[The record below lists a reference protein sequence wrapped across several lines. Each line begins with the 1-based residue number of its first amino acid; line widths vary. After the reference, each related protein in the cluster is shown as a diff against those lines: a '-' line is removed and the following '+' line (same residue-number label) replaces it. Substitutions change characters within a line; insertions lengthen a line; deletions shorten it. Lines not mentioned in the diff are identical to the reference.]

1 MSIAFVVESL
11 DDGVHSIEQLEI
23 ITALPSLA
31 VIPSDAPLI
40 ASRPATIEAVRLWN
54 SLDVVTVLRPH
65 SDTAEAYRAL
75 RTAILLSPDAR
86 FVKVLMITSALPQ
99 EGKTTTSINLAV
111 VLAQQDAR
119 VLLIEGDMRRAGI
132 CRALNIKAERGL
144 NEVLAGNVSAQAVIQ
159 NVPGIANLW
168 VLPAGPT
175 ALYPSE
181 MLGSARMKDLLTSL
195 RDQFDHIIIDTPP
208 ALAVTDAV
216 MLSAIADAT
225 LLIARS
231 GTTSKAALH
240 RVRDILTQVDA
251 RLIGVVLNAMDSTQF
266 GREYYGTKYQK
277 GYYSE

>member
-1 MSIAFVVESL
+1 
-11 DDGVHSIEQLEI
+11 
-23 ITALPSLA
+23 
-31 VIPSDAPLI
+31 
-40 ASRPATIEAVRLWN
+40 
-54 SLDVVTVLRPH
+54 
-65 SDTAEAYRAL
+65 
-75 RTAILLSPDAR
+75 
-86 FVKVLMITSALPQ
+86 
-99 EGKTTTSINLAV
+99 
-111 VLAQQDAR
+111 
-119 VLLIEGDMRRAGI
+119 
-132 CRALNIKAERGL
+132 
-144 NEVLAGNVSAQAVIQ
+144 
-159 NVPGIANLW
+159 
-168 VLPAGPT
+168 
-175 ALYPSE
+175 